1 MANIRWTGV
10 SGDWSTSSDWS
21 ANTVP
26 GLSDKAVIS
35 AAGSLQPTVSSI
47 GDPTSLLLEFQALMG
62 PQGQALPKNY
72 WELGQN
78 VSDCC
83 RSNRELSIQS

>member
-35 AAGSLQPTVSSI
+35 AAGSLPPTVS
-47 GDPTSLLLEFQALMG
+47 TSETQPPSF
-62 PQGQALPKNY
+62 
-72 WELGQN
+72 
-78 VSDCC
+78 
-83 RSNRELSIQS
+83 